1 MAWRDTLIELRDELA
16 EARARRLQR
25 AEADEEILRQV
36 RQQMADLSGSLG
48 IGQLLTDINATLL
61 EGRGEVETIVSWD
74 QESDDRDSEPDLD
87 EGSGKADR
95 RADRSADNEDDDED
109 DEDAITNLL
118 SWDEDG
124 DREIAVEIILDEEGV
139 SLQVNGVEIR
149 PEREALEQALVEA
162 FRDELEL

>member
-16 EARARRLQR
+16 EVRSRRLQR

-74 QESDDRDSEPDLD
+74 QESDDRDSEPDSD

-95 RADRSADNEDDDED
+95 RADNEEEED

-124 DREIAVEIILDEEGV
+124 DREIAVEIILDEDGV

>member
-16 EARARRLQR
+16 DVRARRLQR
-25 AEADEEILRQV
+25 AEADEAKLRQV
-36 RQQMADLSGSLG
+36 RQKMTDASDSLG
-48 IGQLLTDINATLL
+48 IGQLLADINVTLL
-61 EGRGEVETIVSWD
+61 DGRGEVETIVSWD
-74 QESDDRDSEPDLD
+74 QESDDRNSEPDLD
-87 EGSGKADR
+87 AELG
-95 RADRSADNEDDDED
+95 EDD

-124 DREIAVEIILDEEGV
+124 DREIAVEMILDEEGV

-149 PEREALEQALVEA
+149 QEREALEQALVEA

>member
-1 MAWRDTLIELRDELA
+1 MAWRDTLIDLRDELA
-16 EARARRLQR
+16 DVRAQRLER
-25 AEADEEILRQV
+25 AEAAEAELGQV
-36 RQQMADLSGSLG
+36 RQEMVDLSETLG

-74 QESDDRDSEPDLD
+74 QESDDRESETDLD
-87 EGSGKADR
+87 DELGNSDLGAD
-95 RADRSADNEDDDED
+95 DEDDDE
-109 DEDAITNLL
+109 EAITNIL

-124 DREIAVEIILDEEGV
+124 DREIAVEVILDEEGV

>member
-1 MAWRDTLIELRDELA
+1 MAWRDILVELRDELA
-16 EARARRLQR
+16 EVRARRLQR
-25 AEADEEILRQV
+25 AEEAEAELGQV
-36 RQQMADLSGSLG
+36 RQEMADLSDTLG

-74 QESDDRDSEPDLD
+74 QESDDRDSETDLD
-87 EGSGKADR
+87 DELGNSDLGA
-95 RADRSADNEDDDED
+95 DDEDD
-109 DEDAITNLL
+109 DEDAITNIL

-124 DREIAVEIILDEEGV
+124 DREIAVEVILDEEGV

>member
-1 MAWRDTLIELRDELA
+1 MAWRDILVDLRDELA
-16 EARARRLQR
+16 EVRARRLQR
-25 AEADEEILRQV
+25 AEAAEAELGQARQE
-36 RQQMADLSGSLG
+36 MTDLSDTLG
-48 IGQLLTDINATLL
+48 IGQLLTDIHATLL
-61 EGRGEVETIVSWD
+61 EGRGEVETIISWD
-74 QESDDRDSEPDLD
+74 QDSDDRDSETELDDELGNSDL
-87 EGSGKADR
+87 GAD
-95 RADRSADNEDDDED
+95 DEDDDE
-109 DEDAITNLL
+109 EAITNIL

>member
-1 MAWRDTLIELRDELA
+1 MAWRDILVELRDELA
-16 EARARRLQR
+16 EVRARRLQR
-25 AEADEEILRQV
+25 AEEAEAELGQV
-36 RQQMADLSGSLG
+36 RQEMADLSDTLG

-74 QESDDRDSEPDLD
+74 QESDDRDSETELDDELGNSDL
-87 EGSGKADR
+87 GAD
-95 RADRSADNEDDDED
+95 DEDDDE
-109 DEDAITNLL
+109 EAITNIL

>member
-1 MAWRDTLIELRDELA
+1 MAWRDILVELRDELA
-16 EARARRLQR
+16 EVRARRLQR
-25 AEADEEILRQV
+25 AEEAEAELGQV
-36 RQQMADLSGSLG
+36 RQEMADLSDTLG

-74 QESDDRDSEPDLD
+74 QESDDRDSETDLD
-87 EGSGKADR
+87 DELGNSDLGA
-95 RADRSADNEDDDED
+95 DDEDD
-109 DEDAITNLL
+109 DEDAITNIL

>member
-1 MAWRDTLIELRDELA
+1 MDDELG
-16 EARARRLQR
+16 RDDL
-25 AEADEEILRQV
+25 EADV
-36 RQQMADLSGSLG
+36 
-48 IGQLLTDINATLL
+48 
-61 EGRGEVETIVSWD
+61 
-74 QESDDRDSEPDLD
+74 
-87 EGSGKADR
+87 
-95 RADRSADNEDDDED
+95 EDDDE
-109 DEDAITNLL
+109 EAITNIL

>member
-1 MAWRDTLIELRDELA
+1 MAWRDILVELRDELA
-16 EARARRLQR
+16 EVRARRLQR
-25 AEADEEILRQV
+25 AEEAEAELGQV
-36 RQQMADLSGSLG
+36 RQEMADLSETLG

-74 QESDDRDSEPDLD
+74 QESDDRDSETDLD
-87 EGSGKADR
+87 ELGRDDLGAD
-95 RADRSADNEDDDED
+95 DEDDDE
-109 DEDAITNLL
+109 EAITNIL

>member
-1 MAWRDTLIELRDELA
+1 MAWRDTLVELRDELA
-16 EARARRLQR
+16 EVRARRLQR
-25 AEADEEILRQV
+25 AEEAEAELGQV
-36 RQQMADLSGSLG
+36 RQEMADLSDTLG

-74 QESDDRDSEPDLD
+74 QESDDRDSETDLD
-87 EGSGKADR
+87 DLGRDDLEAD
-95 RADRSADNEDDDED
+95 DEDDDE
-109 DEDAITNLL
+109 EAITNIL

>member
-1 MAWRDTLIELRDELA
+1 MAWRDILVELRDELA
-16 EARARRLQR
+16 EVRARRLQR
-25 AEADEEILRQV
+25 AEEAEAELGQV
-36 RQQMADLSGSLG
+36 RQEMADLSDTLG

-74 QESDDRDSEPDLD
+74 QESDDRDSETEL
-87 EGSGKADR
+87 
-95 RADRSADNEDDDED
+95 DDELGNSDLGADDEDD
-109 DEDAITNLL
+109 DEDAITNIL

>member
-1 MAWRDTLIELRDELA
+1 MAWRDILVELRDELA
-16 EARARRLQR
+16 EVRARRLQR
-25 AEADEEILRQV
+25 AEAAEAELGQV
-36 RQQMADLSGSLG
+36 RQEMVDLSETLG

-74 QESDDRDSEPDLD
+74 QESDDRDSETELDDELGNSDL
-87 EGSGKADR
+87 GAD
-95 RADRSADNEDDDED
+95 DEDDDE
-109 DEDAITNLL
+109 EAITNIL

>member
-1 MAWRDTLIELRDELA
+1 MAWRDILVELRDELA
-16 EARARRLQR
+16 EVRARRLQR
-25 AEADEEILRQV
+25 AEEAEAELGQV
-36 RQQMADLSGSLG
+36 RQEMADLSDTLG

-74 QESDDRDSEPDLD
+74 QESDDRDSETDLD
-87 EGSGKADR
+87 DELGNSDLGAD
-95 RADRSADNEDDDED
+95 DEDDDE
-109 DEDAITNLL
+109 EAITNIL

>member
-1 MAWRDTLIELRDELA
+1 MAWRDILVELRDELA
-16 EARARRLQR
+16 EVRARRLQR
-25 AEADEEILRQV
+25 AEEAEAELGQV
-36 RQQMADLSGSLG
+36 RQEMADLSDTLG

-87 EGSGKADR
+87 EESGKADR
-95 RADRSADNEDDDED
+95 RADNEEEED
-109 DEDAITNLL
+109 DEEAITNIL

>member
-1 MAWRDTLIELRDELA
+1 MAWRDILVELRDELA
-16 EARARRLQR
+16 EVRARRLQR
-25 AEADEEILRQV
+25 AEAAEAELGQV
-36 RQQMADLSGSLG
+36 RQEMADLSETLG

-74 QESDDRDSEPDLD
+74 QESDDRDSETELDDELGNSDL
-87 EGSGKADR
+87 EAD
-95 RADRSADNEDDDED
+95 DEDDDE
-109 DEDAITNLL
+109 EAITNIL